1 MKKILSIAFSAFA
14 ASILML
20 SVTACNDEFN
30 PTRKDDFIGTYWK
43 AQNDD
48 ASLVLSFK
56 KDYVKLRVNL
66 KGSDGYYVLSG
77 DYEYYPE
84 TSKVVI
90 VYNTTEEKY
99 HYNPAIPEYILGGGT
114 LNDDNTKMEYQDSYG
129 WNLTFLRD

>member
-1 MKKILSIAFSAFA
+1 MKKFLFGAFA
-14 ASILML
+14 TIVLLMG
-20 SVTACNDEFN
+20 VTSCEKDINE
-30 PTRKDDFIGTYWK
+30 KDDFIGTYWK

-48 ASLVLSFK
+48 ASLTLSFR

-90 VYNTTEEKY
+90 GYNTTEEKY
-99 HYNPAIPEYILGGGT
+99 HYNPAIPEYILGRGI
-114 LNDDNTKMEYQDSYG
+114 LNDDKTKIEYSDTYG
-129 WNLTFLRD
+129 WNLTFTRD